1 MEASRGVMKA
11 SAKAPIGPAMP
22 VPNQEF
28 QSGWRCK
35 LLIWFDF
42 PVVERSNFCPA
53 DARPGIFLGLLST
66 VSGKI
71 GACCE
76 SRHLRPRGH
85 HRSEMCNASG

>member
-28 QSGWRCK
+28 QSGWRRK

-42 PVVERSNFCPA
+42 PTLDESFTFVLRYP
-53 DARPGIFLGLLST
+53 PGILPGLLST
-66 VSGKI
+66 V
-71 GACCE
+71 
-76 SRHLRPRGH
+76 
-85 HRSEMCNASG
+85 